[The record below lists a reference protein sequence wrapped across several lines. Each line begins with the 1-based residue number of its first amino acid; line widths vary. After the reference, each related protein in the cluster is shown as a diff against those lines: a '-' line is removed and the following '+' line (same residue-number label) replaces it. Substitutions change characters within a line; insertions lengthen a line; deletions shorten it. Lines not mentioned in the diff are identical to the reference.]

1 MRYGKMPAPR
11 GGQRHKKGRSFTA
24 PSRLLYDN
32 QYIIVP
38 SKKSMPSV
46 PATPAGVTWKASGSR
61 GAPPSAAKQPAA
73 TRAGN
78 AGGCAVGGVRQ
89 PGSCPFSGKATG
101 RHLFRQA
108 SGSRGATSP
117 AAKLPAATH
126 YGCRADPTGVPWEVS
141 GSRGATPSAAKPPAT
156 TRYGCRPLP
165 TSGGSSCVLWSG
177 GWRKR
182 GGRLPHGRRNPGSP
196 PRCAGFA
203 QCCLPLCRQ

>member
-1 MRYGKMPAPR
+1 MEKMPAPR

-24 PSRLLYDN
+24 PSLLLYDN

-38 SKKSMPSV
+38 SEKSMPSV
-46 PATPAGVTWKASGSR
+46 SATPTGVTWEASGSR

-73 TRAGN
+73 T
-78 AGGCAVGGVRQ
+78 
-89 PGSCPFSGKATG
+89 
-101 RHLFRQA
+101 
-108 SGSRGATSP
+108 
-117 AAKLPAATH
+117 H
-126 YGCRADPTGVPWEVS
+126 YGCRADPTGVPWQAS
-141 GSRGATPSAAKPPAT
+141 GSQSATPQAEKPSAT

-182 GGRLPHGRRNPGSP
+182 GGRLPHGRWNPGSP

>member
-24 PSRLLYDN
+24 PSLLLYDN

-46 PATPAGVTWKASGSR
+46 SATPTGVTWEASGSR

-73 TRAGN
+73 T
-78 AGGCAVGGVRQ
+78 
-89 PGSCPFSGKATG
+89 
-101 RHLFRQA
+101 
-108 SGSRGATSP
+108 
-117 AAKLPAATH
+117 H
-126 YGCRADPTGVPWEVS
+126 YGCRADPTRQVCHGRHPEAGELPLQRQSNRSPSVPAVGPSRPGGCDVAGIRKPKRCPFNGKATGRHPSRLS
-141 GSRGATPSAAKPPAT
+141 G
-156 TRYGCRPLP
+156 RPD

-182 GGRLPHGRRNPGSP
+182 GGRLPHGRWNPGSP